1 MAFEVD
7 DYLDLIRLLQEHPE
21 WRAELRR
28 LLLTEEL
35 LALPELVRDLVHAQ
49 RQTQEH
55 LAALAEAQ
63 RRIEQQVEALTQQ
76 VQALAE
82 AQRRTEERVSRVEE
96 ELAKLAEAQRRTEER
111 VSRVEEELVKL
122 AEAQRR
128 TEERVSRVEEELV
141 KLAEAQRRTEER
153 VSRVEEELA
162 KLAEAQRRTEERV
175 SRVEEELAKL
185 AEAQRRTEERV
196 SRVEEELVKLAEAQ
210 RRTEEEVRALAEA
223 QRRTEQR
230 VGHLEE
236 ALQVLIESHKRL
248 TDVVGDLRGRVLEQ
262 TYRDRA
268 GAYFGPLLQRLRV
281 VDPYALEEVLR
292 VHLTADEFYDLLRVD
307 LLVCGQPRLR
317 PEMMEV
323 WLVVEISA
331 VVDQGDVERAQRRA
345 KHLRRAGYRAIP
357 MVAGER
363 VTSGAEDEVRR
374 HRVAVLQDG
383 SVSFWEEA
391 LEAWA
396 GSA

>member
-111 VSRVEEELVKL
+111 VSRVEEELV
-122 AEAQRR
+122 
-128 TEERVSRVEEELV
+128 
-141 KLAEAQRRTEER
+141 
-153 VSRVEEELA
+153 
-162 KLAEAQRRTEERV
+162 
-175 SRVEEELAKL
+175 KL